1 MKYFSIIV
9 YMQKP
14 SLIKGMAFLF
24 CAALLCGCER
34 YDPNKNQSQW
44 HQQTKRHTQAKQQ
57 PAIFSREDSTHKNA
71 SENADGILDPGLP
84 AGNTNDQV
92 VKHLG
97 YTLSYNEEHEIANWV
112 AYTLT
117 SANLRGKEKRSD
129 DFREDPAV
137 RTQSAE
143 PEDYKYSGYDRGHLA
158 PAGDMKWSP
167 KAMSESFLMSNIAPQ
182 THAFNAGIWET
193 LESSV
198 RSWAKKDSAMHVV
211 TGPVLQGNLQIIG
224 KNKVTVPEFFYKA
237 ILDAQH
243 PEIKCI
249 AFIIPNKG
257 TNRPLMDFAVSVDS
271 LEAVIQL
278 DLFPGLPDNLEN
290 EIEKNFTASK
300 WKTQANK
307 PVRKPRKK

>member
-1 MKYFSIIV
+1 
-9 YMQKP
+9 MQKP
-14 SLIKGMAFLF
+14 FRNIGVAFLF
-24 CAALLCGCER
+24 CAALLTGCER
-34 YDPNKNQSQW
+34 YDPNAKQSKWQ
-44 HQQTKRHTQAKQQ
+44 QQTQKHSQQAEVQ
-57 PAIFSREDSTHKNA
+57 PARTKQDTFVITPKEKN
-71 SENADGILDPGLP
+71 NGYLDPDLP
-84 AGNTNDQV
+84 VSESNDQIV
-92 VKHLG
+92 RHLG

-117 SANLRGKEKRSD
+117 SANLRGKEKRSE

-137 RTQSAE
+137 HTQSAE

-182 THAFNAGIWET
+182 THAFNAGIWEN
-193 LESSV
+193 LESTV
-198 RSWAKKDSAMHVV
+198 RSWAKKDSAVHIV

-237 ILDAQH
+237 VLDAQE

-257 TNRPLMDFAVSVDS
+257 TGRPFMDFAVSVDS
-271 LEAVIQL
+271 LEAVIQT
-278 DLFPGLPDNLEN
+278 DLFPGLPDHIEN
-290 EIEKNFTASK
+290 EIEKNFSVK
-300 WKTQANK
+300 QWKTTE
-307 PVRKPRKK
+307 RKYSKKKRK